1 MKEQTIY
8 SYRLLYRFRWG
19 IGGYL
24 LQLIGII
31 TAAFILGLW
40 QALTWYSFILF
51 LCYLIFIPLL
61 HMTAVWVY
69 TSILA
74 QPFQLSKLSWLSPWW
89 GTTHSLMVSLS
100 SYRRLETVT
109 CLGVFFTCL
118 AIFPWSSFPS
128 GHFLVI
134 ITIFSL
140 LPRFIPLLV
149 SFRHPQEAYVKYEKA
164 SLAFLMTDGKS

>member
-19 IGGYL
+19 ISGYL

-31 TAAFILGLW
+31 TATFILGLW

-51 LCYLIFIPLL
+51 LCCLIFIPLL
-61 HMTAVWVY
+61 HMTAFWVY
-69 TSILA
+69 ASILSR
-74 QPFQLSKLSWLSPWW
+74 PFQLSSLSWLSPWW
-89 GTTHSLMVSLS
+89 GVTHSLMVSLAN
-100 SYRRLETVT
+100 YRKMETVT

-118 AIFPWSSFPS
+118 AIFPWSSFPY
-128 GHFLVI
+128 GHFFVI
-134 ITIFSL
+134 ITMFSL
-140 LPRFIPLLV
+140 LPRLIPLLV
-149 SFRHPQEAYVKYEKA
+149 SFRHPREAYVKYEKA